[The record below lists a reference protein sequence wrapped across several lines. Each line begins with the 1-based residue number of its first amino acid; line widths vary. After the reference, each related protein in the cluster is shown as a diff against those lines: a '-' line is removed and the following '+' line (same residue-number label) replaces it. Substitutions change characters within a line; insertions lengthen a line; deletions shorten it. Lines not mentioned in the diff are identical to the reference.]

1 MKVGLVRPRAGLRA
15 RSRAG
20 LRAVSWPGLRLA
32 LVVGLLASVGCSERV
47 PWVFRP
53 GDEVDTTPTI
63 VRAEVH
69 PADVCERGCAVQSS
83 PLYCGL
89 FVPPGPGP
97 RPSGLSERET
107 YCFVGTAFD
116 ETGVAFA
123 RGCAMGRI
131 GDEVPVEVT
140 LDPAVLSERPTC
152 NPRDAGLPDSGMPMD
167 GGFDAGPPDGEILDA
182 PVDVPEPDA
191 GPGPFQLTVRT
202 GSGGGLDVVL
212 RLPGVIR
219 TWDIPADVGSF
230 TIPDEL
236 PIGTTVSFVPKPFW
250 TNGHVEWTDDPPAE
264 CVPGQVCTFDVFR
277 NRTVGARFDD
287 CPEGGVCG
295 DFDGN
300 GRVET
305 ADADAL
311 REALSNRYAEGCA
324 FWRGDVA
331 DARRTLSPED
341 ATLIE
346 QVATSGGTLTCD
358 PTL

>member
-1 MKVGLVRPRAGLRA
+1 MSVGVSAPVFLRTVRVLV
-15 RSRAG
+15 
-20 LRAVSWPGLRLA
+20 LA
-32 LVVGLLASVGCSERV
+32 LVVGALGCAERT
-47 PWVFRP
+47 PWIFRP
-53 GDEVDTTPTI
+53 GEGVATPTI

-69 PADVCERGCAVQSS
+69 PAEVCERGCAVQMP

-97 RPSGLSERET
+97 RPSGLSESTR

-123 RGCAMGRI
+123 RGCVLGRI
-131 GDEVPVEVT
+131 GDETPIEVQ
-140 LDPAVLSERPTC
+140 LDPAVISERPSC
-152 NPRDAGLPDSGMPMD
+152 SPRDAGLPDSGPPTD
-167 GGFDAGPPDGEILDA
+167 GGHDAGPPDGEILDA
-182 PVDVPEPDA
+182 PIDAPEPDA
-191 GPGPFQLTVRT
+191 GPGPFFLTVRT

-219 TWDIPADVGSF
+219 TWDIPSEVSSF

-236 PIGTTVSFVPKPFW
+236 PRGTVVSFVPKPFW
-250 TNGHVEWTDDPPAE
+250 TNGHVEWTEDPPSE
-264 CVPGQVCTFDVFR
+264 CVVGEICTFEVFR

-287 CPEGGVCG
+287 CPAGGVCG

-300 GRVET
+300 GVVEQ

-311 REALSNRYAEGCA
+311 RDALSNRYAEGCA

-341 ATLIE
+341 ATRIE
-346 QVATSGGTLTCD
+346 DVLSSGGTLSCD
-358 PTL
+358 PPL